1 MSTPTRRSIAD
12 TIFGTTRVLVTGA
25 TGQQGGATVNAL
37 LAKGGFEV
45 YALSRT
51 PSSPSA
57 LALEEKGVKVV
68 QGDFTDKESLEAV
81 LREYKFSQVFLITDF
96 WQSAK
101 QKHDVEVLHGVNMV
115 DAVKAVDPSIFVL
128 YTSVGD
134 ADKVPATVQHFC
146 SKARVE
152 EHLAATLTKWAVL
165 RPTSFLENFD
175 APAMMNPLKK
185 GKVNGITP
193 PDLKMK
199 YVSTIDIG
207 KAAANILS
215 SPSKY
220 RGMKMELATC
230 EHTGLEIAEALSEAS
245 GTKCVYGVN
254 PPVFV
259 MRLLIPDLYAML
271 KWFESDNYSADVAKG
286 KALVGPEAMDAKAWF
301 AQKGQWSN
309 GVKFGEEE
317 PEGESSKGKAVA
329 AVAVAMLAVAM
340 WYFSG

>member
-115 DAVKAVDPSIFVL
+115 DAVKAVDPARLVTL
-128 YTSVGD
+128 GD
-134 ADKVPATVQHFC
+134 MAFSAGSGQ
-146 SKARVE
+146 
-152 EHLAATLTKWAVL
+152 
-165 RPTSFLENFD
+165 
-175 APAMMNPLKK
+175 
-185 GKVNGITP
+185 G
-193 PDLKMK
+193 
-199 YVSTIDIG
+199 
-207 KAAANILS
+207 
-215 SPSKY
+215 
-220 RGMKMELATC
+220 
-230 EHTGLEIAEALSEAS
+230 AL
-245 GTKCVYGVN
+245 
-254 PPVFV
+254 
-259 MRLLIPDLYAML
+259 
-271 KWFESDNYSADVAKG
+271 
-286 KALVGPEAMDAKAWF
+286 
-301 AQKGQWSN
+301 Q
-309 GVKFGEEE
+309 
-317 PEGESSKGKAVA
+317 
-329 AVAVAMLAVAM
+329 
-340 WYFSG
+340 